1 MPVSAMARESS
12 VNSVRLQTF
21 FELLAAKIGYGELQ
35 SCIAALSPAEAQV
48 ARTATSNSWIA
59 AAIEEKILTAL
70 VERCDALELL
80 EKSGSETFN
89 IHLAGIIPALPA
101 AGKESRS
108 IFYLPGL
115 LRLVNASY
123 DARLMEEEAQL
134 TIELENGAD
143 HVHDILYI
151 KGLLRAFLNFLKKEN
166 AQILIPS
173 LALESS
179 AWPLPAEGIEFNG
192 KTRFVI
198 PDYADAPDPALVRGM
213 ATLGWGTSP
222 RDAFVK
228 QVVARST
235 KLIRDK
241 RELSTAVEYLNVAND
256 ELDRE
261 IQENKRELTMAR
273 NIQKGMIP
281 GTIPDW
287 HGLQF
292 FVYYAPLREVSG
304 DIYDFIEID
313 QNTAGLLVG
322 DVSGHG
328 VPAAL
333 ISAIAKISFQN
344 HRHGRPAEV
353 FSNVN
358 LDMLNFVKM
367 EGYLTAIYLRLQ
379 NDFTLSYS
387 LAGIPGPFLLRYR
400 TGELTRLPGTG
411 TLLGMFLNAS
421 DFFSEESLI
430 LEPGDKLFIYT
441 DGITESTDKTGQQFG
456 EERLKAAIL
465 ATREMNAEE
474 ASSAVLRSYRQF
486 MLGSSVHDDMTL
498 LVMAASLNKEEYDG
512 HYRNYQ
518 EHRAAGRLTLAL
530 EALTAAVAIS
540 PRDPNCLLELG
551 ELLAHCRDYSQAIEV
566 LKRHQQLKSNSAQA
580 WTIQG
585 YCHFKLGQYD
595 QARSYLRRSLSIKR
609 QNLSALYHLY
619 RVCKAQGAEK
629 EATEILLELKAMAP
643 RNSIVQKL
651 KLIG

>member
-1 MPVSAMARESS
+1 MPPSAMARESS

-21 FELLAAKIGYGELQ
+21 FDLLGAKIGYGEFQ
-35 SCIAALSPAEAQV
+35 SSLAGLPPADAQV
-48 ARTATSNSWIA
+48 ARAVSSGSWVDA
-59 AAIEEKILTAL
+59 VAEERILTVL
-70 VERCDALELL
+70 VERCDALDLV
-80 EKSGSETFN
+80 EKAGLETFN
-89 IHLAGIIPALPA
+89 IHLAGIVPALPA
-101 AGKESRS
+101 AGQENHS

-115 LRLVNASY
+115 LRLVHASF
-123 DARLMEEEAQL
+123 DARVFEAEGQL
-134 TIELENGAD
+134 LIELESGGQKAL
-143 HVHDILYI
+143 DILYI
-151 KGLLRAFLNFLKKEN
+151 KGLLRGFLNFLKKEQV
-166 AQILIPS
+166 QILIRS
-173 LALESS
+173 LALPVN
-179 AWPLPAEGIEFNG
+179 AWPLPAEGIEFG
-192 KTRFVI
+192 RTTCFELQDFTTR
-198 PDYADAPDPALVRGM
+198 ARAAQRGLAP
-213 ATLGWGTSP
+213 LGLGTSP

-241 RELSTAVEYLNVAND
+241 RELSTAVEYLNIAND

-281 GTIPDW
+281 GIIPDW

-304 DIYDFIEID
+304 DIYDFIDINED
-313 QNTAGLLVG
+313 TAGLLVG

-379 NDFTLSYS
+379 SDCTLSYS

-400 TGELTRLPGTG
+400 TGEIMRLPGTG

-421 DFFSEESLI
+421 DFFSEEPLT

-441 DGITESTDKTGQQFG
+441 DGITESTDRTGQQYG
-456 EERLKAAIL
+456 EERLKSAI
-465 ATREMNAEE
+465 AQTREMNAEE
-474 ASSAVLRSYRQF
+474 ASQFVLRSYRQF

-498 LVMAASLNKEEYDG
+498 LVMAASLKKDEYDS
-512 HYRNYQ
+512 HCRKYQ
-518 EHRAAGRLTLAL
+518 EHRAAGRLPEAK
-530 EALTAAVAIS
+530 EALMAAVAIS
-540 PRDPNCLLELG
+540 PRDPSCLLELG
-551 ELLAHCRDYSQAIEV
+551 ELLALCHEYREAIDA
-566 LKRHQQLKSNSAQA
+566 LKRHQQLRSNSARA

-585 YCHFKLGQYD
+585 YCHRKLGEYD
-595 QARSYLRRSLSIKR
+595 QARTLLKRSLSIKR
-609 QNLSALYHLY
+609 QDLSALYQLY
-619 RVCKAQGAEK
+619 RVYKAQGTK
-629 EATEILLELKAMAP
+629 QEAAEILLELKAMAP
-643 RNSIVQKL
+643 RNPVVQKL
-651 KLIG
+651 KLID